1 VSLLIEMVVA
11 RDGLPIADT
20 SYQRL
25 FAR

>member
-1 VSLLIEMVVA
+1 VSLLIETVVA